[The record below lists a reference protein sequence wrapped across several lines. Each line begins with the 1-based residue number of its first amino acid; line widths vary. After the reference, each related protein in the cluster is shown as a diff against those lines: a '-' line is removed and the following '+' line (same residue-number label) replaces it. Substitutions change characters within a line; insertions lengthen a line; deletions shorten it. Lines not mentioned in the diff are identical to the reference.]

1 MPGPWARPG
10 RAPPSARTQPSQLWE
25 AHSTDIQSKISQ
37 TIRRIQKII
46 EIQKIKVQALGET
59 RHREHLPWE
68 ELNRLISA
76 EVSQQRYSIRLE
88 SSQNKNSN
96 CVNSIMSRNL
106 LHKYRFPLSSTT
118 LIMIKIEIG
127 FHFHKIQKSLDWGG
141 LTEKGLL
148 NFIICQLN

>member
-10 RAPPSARTQPSQLWE
+10 RAPPIARTQPSQLWE
-25 AHSTDIQSKISQ
+25 AHSTDIQSRISQ

-88 SSQNKNSN
+88 IRNSN
-96 CVNSIMSRNL
+96 CVNSIMSLNL
-106 LHKYRFPLSSTT
+106 LHKHRFPLSSTS
-118 LIMIKIEIG
+118 LIMIKMEIG
-127 FHFHKIQKSLDWGG
+127 FHFHKIQKKAWIGEGRLKKTF
-141 LTEKGLL
+141 LTPL
-148 NFIICQLN
+148 NALFRC